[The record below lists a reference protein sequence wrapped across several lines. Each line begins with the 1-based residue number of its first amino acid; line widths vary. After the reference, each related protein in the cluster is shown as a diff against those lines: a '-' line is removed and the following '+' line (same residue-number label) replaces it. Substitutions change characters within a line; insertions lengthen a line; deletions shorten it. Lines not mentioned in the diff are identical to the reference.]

1 MSGAI
6 NEDILIPVGDKVLAA
21 TELLNEQCIGRHFDK
36 HSSQFGIPDL
46 EGRSVAVFGVLDRR
60 TAEGKIPYELD
71 TDAM

>member
-36 HSSQFGIPDL
+36 HSS
-46 EGRSVAVFGVLDRR
+46 
-60 TAEGKIPYELD
+60 
-71 TDAM
+71 